1 MKVRWTREAAD
12 EMKQILVHLRE
23 VNPLA
28 ARKIRNMVLG
38 FVDMISSMP
47 YIAPAYQEN
56 RRYRV
61 WAGVYPYRFF
71 YHIDEQE
78 DCIFIDAVIHGRQ
91 QEPYLQ

>member
-1 MKVRWTREAAD
+1 
-12 EMKQILVHLRE
+12 
-23 VNPLA
+23 
-28 ARKIRNMVLG
+28 
-38 FVDMISSMP
+38 MISSMP